1 MSGVTRE
8 EQLRRR
14 LLGEPA
20 GHRLLGWLGPLAAMV
35 VGGVLRFW
43 NLANPHQLVFDE
55 TYYVKQGWSLVQWGV
70 ELRNDPVLD
79 AAKSVDQNFTGTNQN
94 VYATVGDL
102 VVHPPVGKWLI
113 GWGEQLFGVTSS
125 LGWRIAVAVFGTLSI
140 LIIGR
145 VARRLFRSSVLGTL
159 AAILLAFEGHHIVH
173 SRTGLLDLF
182 VMFFGLTSFAA
193 VLIDRDAS
201 RAVLARKVGAVPVGE
216 VVARFGPSGPW
227 LGLRPWRWVAGIS
240 LGLCMGTK
248 WSGAM
253 YLLAF
258 GVLSVLWDMS
268 ARRAAGF
275 PAYIWG
281 GVVKD
286 GIYAFVAMVGTAALT
301 YLVSWTGWF
310 RSTQGYDRFWAA
322 DNPAEPRWSWVP
334 DALRS
339 WWHYQVEMYQV
350 SRGINSPH
358 DYQTTP
364 WVWIIQ
370 GRPTSFF
377 YEGPKRGEWGCEV
390 EVCSRAITSL
400 GTPTIWW
407 AGALMVP
414 VLVYMW
420 ALARDWRAGALVA
433 GYAGGYL
440 PWFLLTDR
448 TIYSFYAVAFE
459 VFTVLSV
466 VYGMGLLLGR
476 RSARGWR
483 PRWPWYVIG
492 GYVVATI
499 LIAGFFYPIWTA
511 QVIPQGEWQLRM
523 WFPSWI

>member
-1 MSGVTRE
+1 
-8 EQLRRR
+8 
-14 LLGEPA
+14 
-20 GHRLLGWLGPLAAMV
+20 MV

-43 NLANPHQLVFDE
+43 NLSNPHQLVFDE

-113 GWGEQLFGVTSS
+113 GWGEQLLGVTSS
-125 LGWRIAVAVFGTLSI
+125 LGWRLAVATFGTLSI

-159 AAILLAFEGHHIVH
+159 AAILLAFEGHHLVH

-253 YLLAF
+253 FLVAF

-310 RSTQGYDRFWAA
+310 RSTQGYDRYWAS
-322 DNPAEPRWSWVP
+322 DNPADGPWTWVP
-334 DALRS
+334 GSLRS

-350 SRGINSPH
+350 SRSINSPH

-364 WVWIIQ
+364 WVWLIQ

-400 GTPTIWW
+400 GTPRSGGPVRSWCRFWSTCGSWRGTGGPVRW
-407 AGALMVP
+407 SPGTPVATCRGSSSPTGRSTRSTPSPSRSSPSCRSSTGWVCCWVGAARAAGD
-414 VLVYMW
+414 
-420 ALARDWRAGALVA
+420 R
-433 GYAGGYL
+433 GGRG
-440 PWFLLTDR
+440 T
-448 TIYSFYAVAFE
+448 S
-459 VFTVLSV
+459 SV
-466 VYGMGLLLGR
+466 GMSLR
-476 RSARGWR
+476 RSSSPASSTRSGP
-483 PRWPWYVIG
+483 PR
-492 GYVVATI
+492 
-499 LIAGFFYPIWTA
+499 
-511 QVIPQGEWQLRM
+511 
-523 WFPSWI
+523 

>member
-1 MSGVTRE
+1 
-8 EQLRRR
+8 
-14 LLGEPA
+14 
-20 GHRLLGWLGPLAAMV
+20 
-35 VGGVLRFW
+35 
-43 NLANPHQLVFDE
+43 
-55 TYYVKQGWSLVQWGV
+55 
-70 ELRNDPVLD
+70 
-79 AAKSVDQNFTGTNQN
+79 
-94 VYATVGDL
+94 
-102 VVHPPVGKWLI
+102 
-113 GWGEQLFGVTSS
+113 
-125 LGWRIAVAVFGTLSI
+125 
-140 LIIGR
+140 
-145 VARRLFRSSVLGTL
+145 
-159 AAILLAFEGHHIVH
+159 
-173 SRTGLLDLF
+173 
-182 VMFFGLTSFAA
+182 
-193 VLIDRDAS
+193 
-201 RAVLARKVGAVPVGE
+201 
-216 VVARFGPSGPW
+216 
-227 LGLRPWRWVAGIS
+227 
-240 LGLCMGTK
+240 MGTK

-253 YLLAF
+253 FLVAF

-310 RSTQGYDRFWAA
+310 RSTQGYDRYWAS
-322 DNPAEPRWSWVP
+322 DNPADGPWTWVP
-334 DALRS
+334 GSLRS

-350 SRGINSPH
+350 SRSINSPH

-364 WVWIIQ
+364 WVWLIQ

-420 ALARDWRAGALVA
+420 LLARDWRAGALVA

-459 VFTVLSV
+459 VFTVLSI

-476 RSARGWR
+476 RGARGWR

-511 QVIPQGEWQLRM
+511 QVIPQSDWQLRM